1 MKKPLVHI
9 ALDKWGQIV
18 AQHSPTADGHNP
30 LVAPEGGSVRSL
42 TAAELAELK
51 SVAKNQPI
59 E

>member
-18 AQHSPTADGHNP
+18 SLHSATPDGRNP
-30 LVAPEGGSVRSL
+30 LVAPEEGSLRSL
-42 TAAELAELK
+42 PAEELERLK
-51 SVAKNQPI
+51 SVAKNRVK